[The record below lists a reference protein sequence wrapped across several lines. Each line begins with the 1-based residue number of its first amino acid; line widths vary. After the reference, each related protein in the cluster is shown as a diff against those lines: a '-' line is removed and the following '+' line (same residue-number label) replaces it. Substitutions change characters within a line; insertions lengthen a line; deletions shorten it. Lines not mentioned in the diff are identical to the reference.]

1 MGYIRLTHCLFV
13 LSALLCGMSVNG
25 QSQHGYVKTIGR
37 PNQKGMPLSGVSV
50 RVKGEHN
57 PVLSN
62 ENGFFS
68 MLMTSK
74 RNGDAYTL
82 QEVQKKGYEL
92 NETSVI
98 GRQYAYSDRVPLTI
112 VMVSSSQ
119 LQADKQRI
127 ENNAYQVA
135 ERNYKTKLDLLEKQK
150 TDNVITEEQY
160 RKELFDLQDKFEK
173 YQLLIDG
180 LAEHY
185 AHVDYDELND
195 KEREVNIC
203 IENGELERADS
214 LVKTLFDPIDVLKR
228 NKEAL
233 AELNQQI
240 LDANTV
246 IDKANEDMAAVLK
259 QQEKD
264 ANYLYQLYTI
274 ALANFDNEKAQ
285 KYIMIRAE
293 LDSTNI
299 LFQKDAI
306 DFLSESLSDYDGAE
320 QIAQRMMRTSV
331 KKFGFNSQAVA
342 ECVTY
347 FSSLSNYRGE
357 YDNAIKY
364 AQEVLEKCDTTSEA
378 YQEAM
383 VGAYLSLAYANS
395 EKAKTYKKNNDFK
408 TTRYLQDVSFAYCL
422 KALNVCQKWD
432 NISKGVLGES
442 YYGLATYI
450 IQCASSCGYRTQLY
464 YDYIDQAS
472 IYYKKA
478 LKEWENLPSHLN
490 RVAVCHMMMASVPL
504 SKGYND
510 LAIIE
515 YEKAIK
521 LLRQAYGDRHRH
533 IATCLVSMGAIAANE
548 GDRKK
553 SLEYYKEAY
562 QIRKDA
568 LGENNSETQKLL
580 KDIKKDEA
588 FLRSGLSSSYDVN
601 IILSDYLNKKKSYE
615 ETFDI
620 LYDLQELLK
629 KSDDD
634 DMTLPLSLY
643 QTAYIVSMNEKDFE
657 HALQAVECEMEILE
671 SINDTISYDYAFAC
685 LNAGSLYSIFSKD
698 YSKALFFF
706 DKSLSVHEKMDEQPN
721 VDQIALCD
729 SIANMCLLLEYV
741 DKASFYMLKRVDIL
755 AEILGIDNPNVNK
768 QYLQLAEYNLKIKNF
783 HNYLMSWYNYLLGA
797 NNVGIEELDSIVELS
812 EEYMKDNPHEKD
824 IIEQYEKIKQ
834 KYKIK

>member
-1 MGYIRLTHCLFV
+1 MKYISSLIILLGVVFC
-13 LSALLCGMSVNG
+13 LSAFG
-25 QSQHGYVKTIGR
+25 QTQQGCVKTLGR
-37 PNQKGMPLSGVSV
+37 PDKKGEPLSGVSV

-57 PVLSN
+57 PVLSK
-62 ENGFFS
+62 EDGT
-68 MLMTSK
+68 LTLLLTGK
-74 RNGDAYTL
+74 KNGDAYTL

-92 NETSVI
+92 NEIGVI
-98 GRQYAYSDRVPLTI
+98 GRQYAFSERVPLTI
-112 VMVSSSQ
+112 VMVSSAQ
-119 LQADKQRI
+119 LQADKQHI
-127 ENNAYQVA
+127 ENNAYKVA
-135 ERNYKTKLDLLEKQK
+135 EKNYKAKLDLLERQK
-150 TDNVITEEQY
+150 EENAISEEQY
-160 RKELFDLQDKFEK
+160 RKELLDLQDKFEK
-173 YQLLIDG
+173 YQSLIDG

-195 KEREVNIC
+195 KEREINIC

-214 LVKTLFDPIDVLKR
+214 LIKTMFNPVDVLKR

-233 AELNQQI
+233 AQLNQQI
-240 LDANTV
+240 VEANT
-246 IDKANEDMAAVLK
+246 IINNANEDMAEVLK

-293 LDSTNI
+293 LDTTNI
-299 LFQKDAI
+299 IFQKDAI
-306 DFLSESLSDYDGAE
+306 DFLSESMSDYDEAE

-331 KKFGFNSQAVA
+331 KKYGFNSLAVV

-395 EKAKTYKKNNDFK
+395 EKAKTYQNNNDYK
-408 TTRYLQDVSFAYCL
+408 TTRYLQDVSLAYCL
-422 KALNVCQKWD
+422 KALNACLKWD
-432 NISKGVLGES
+432 NINKGVLGES
-442 YYGLATYI
+442 YYGVATYI
-450 IQCASSCGYRTQLY
+450 IQCASWCGYRTQLY

-478 LKEWENLPSHLN
+478 LKEWENLPSYLN
-490 RVAVCHMMMASVPL
+490 RVAVCHMMMASVPV
-504 SKGYND
+504 SKGDSD
-510 LAIIE
+510 LAIME

-521 LLRQAYGDRHRH
+521 LLRQVYGDKHRH
-533 IATCLVSMGAIAANE
+533 IATCLVSMGAMAANE

-562 QIRKDA
+562 LIRKDA

-580 KDIKKDEA
+580 KDIKNDEA
-588 FLRSGLSSSYDVN
+588 FLRSGLPSSYDIN
-601 IILSDYLNKKKSYE
+601 IIMSDYLNKKNSYE

-620 LYDLQELLK
+620 LYELQELLK

-643 QTAYIVSMNEKDFE
+643 QTAYIISMNEKDFE
-657 HALQAVECEMEILE
+657 HALQAVECEIEIHE

-685 LNAGSLYSIFSKD
+685 LNAGSLYSFFSKD

-706 DKSLSVHEKMDEQPN
+706 EKSLSVHEKMDEQPN
-721 VDQIALCD
+721 VGQIALCD
-729 SIANMCLLLEYV
+729 SIAHMCLLLEYV
-741 DKASFYMLKRVDIL
+741 DKASFYMLKRIDTL
-755 AEILGIDNPNVNK
+755 AEILGIDNQNVNK
-768 QYLQLAEYNLKIKNF
+768 QYLQLAEYNLKMKNF
-783 HNYLMSWYNYLLGA
+783 HSYLLSYYNYLLGA
-797 NNVGIEELDSIVELS
+797 SNVGFEELDSIVELS
-812 EEYMKDNPHEKD
+812 EEYLKDNPHEYD
-824 IIEQYEKIKQ
+824 IMERYERIKQ